1 MLRDDIEII
10 EIEDFYSHKLN
21 NQRNIKIYLPPSYNS
36 KHYKYY
42 PVLYTH
48 DGQNVFE
55 GTESYSGDSW
65 DLHKRTEYL
74 IENNMIEEII
84 IIAVDNMKE
93 KRLHE
98 YAYEDGTYQGK
109 KVKAEA
115 DNYEKFITEEL
126 MPVIE
131 EEFRVKESPENTALM
146 GSSMGGLVTFNIG
159 LRHPDLFGKIAVMS
173 PSFWWGN
180 SSPMQKLNTYD
191 YGNLKTKIWLDTG
204 DSEGKF
210 MSFSD
215 AVIDKFIEIKN
226 YENIDL
232 VYYLAPG
239 AVHNELDWGA
249 RVHCPLLYFFGETGE
264 IEEIKLHGKEQ
275 LEVGS
280 KDAKINPVI
289 NFDSGFKMTVLDGKF
304 KSLNSNILEVDS
316 KGNLTAKRKGK
327 AEIKFKAH
335 GFKAAKIIEVVDKL
349 KL

>member
-21 NQRNIKIYLPPSYNS
+21 NHRNIKIYLPPSYSS

-131 EEFRVKESPENTALM
+131 EEFRVKEGPENTALM
-146 GSSMGGLVTFNIG
+146 GSSMGGLVTFNLG
-159 LRHPDLFGKIAVMS
+159 LRHPDLFGKLAVMS

-180 SSPMQKLNTYD
+180 SSPMQK
-191 YGNLKTKIWLDTG
+191 
-204 DSEGKF
+204 
-210 MSFSD
+210 
-215 AVIDKFIEIKN
+215 
-226 YENIDL
+226 
-232 VYYLAPG
+232 
-239 AVHNELDWGA
+239 
-249 RVHCPLLYFFGETGE
+249 
-264 IEEIKLHGKEQ
+264 
-275 LEVGS
+275 
-280 KDAKINPVI
+280 
-289 NFDSGFKMTVLDGKF
+289 
-304 KSLNSNILEVDS
+304 
-316 KGNLTAKRKGK
+316 
-327 AEIKFKAH
+327 
-335 GFKAAKIIEVVDKL
+335 
-349 KL
+349 